1 VKYRIASVL
10 LVLALP
16 GCMQEPDPRGA
27 IEGTWEPLQALPAAN
42 GVPVLS
48 YRLAGDRLQMT
59 SSDGRG
65 YDAELGGAEVAL
77 DGAPQGTT
85 IVVRQVP
92 AVAYREIVMRDGE
105 PVSARLVAVSN
116 QGVVTVFQN
125 NLDGTSDVFAA
136 LRR

>member
-85 IVVRQVP
+85 TIHS
-92 AVAYREIVMRDGE
+92 E
-105 PVSARLVAVSN
+105 SAARPRSV
-116 QGVVTVFQN
+116 
-125 NLDGTSDVFAA
+125 
-136 LRR
+136 